1 LLGRGKDDKR
11 FSVED
16 ERSLVEREPKTTLCE
31 DSSCPFWHNEF
42 QSEETMI
49 SLRNVLAVNLVILVF
64 SNPVS
69 AQKVKVDVSACGAMF
84 KVLNA
89 MRNGTS
95 LHISSAMLDTV
106 LDTKPY
112 EAMFRHYN
120 RPYRPNYLPRRV
132 FRNMILSLAYEGQY
146 SLGEN
151 RRADQ
156 MLPRWREFYKDLLLY
171 ERNLLQLK
179 TADLEKLINVGV
191 GYAQSWLPPEW
202 VIPDFSF
209 YVLPCGG
216 TTAFALAE
224 AQGYDFF
231 QLLRDSSGN
240 ITWEVLIAAISH
252 ESHHLGIRD
261 SLPASMTSSD
271 SLALS
276 FISLFVDE
284 GTATKFVDNA
294 PGGCVPAVAESRGH
308 TFEGELGTLWKNY
321 TSEEPDIFNR
331 VIAVFEKLY
340 SGGMT
345 AEDLNTEARTYW
357 LSGLKGRAYFLGSEL
372 FGAVYHAF
380 GKDGSF
386 AAMRDPRKLFGLYNE
401 AIEKKP
407 DLLGSCC
414 RIPESTVEHALAIGQ
429 PNR

>member
-1 LLGRGKDDKR
+1 M
-11 FSVED
+11 
-16 ERSLVEREPKTTLCE
+16 SLQIT
-31 DSSCPFWHNEF
+31 
-42 QSEETMI
+42 
-49 SLRNVLAVNLVILVF
+49 
-64 SNPVS
+64 
-69 AQKVKVDVSACGAMF
+69 
-84 KVLNA
+84 
-89 MRNGTS
+89 
-95 LHISSAMLDTV
+95 SAMLDTV

-120 RPYRPNYLPRRV
+120 RPYRPNYLPRHV
-132 FRNMILSLAYEGQY
+132 FKKMIVSLAYEGEY

-156 MLPRWREFYKDLLLY
+156 MLPRWREFYRDLRLC

-179 TADLEKLINVGV
+179 TAVIEKLINIGV

-321 TSEEPDIFNR
+321 TSEEPDIFKR
-331 VIAVFEKLY
+331 MIESFEKTY
-340 SGGMT
+340 AGRMT
-345 AEDLNTEARTYW
+345 TEELNTEARDFW
-357 LSGLKGRAYFLGSEL
+357 LRGLKGRAYFVGSEL
-372 FGAVYHAF
+372 FGAIYHAF
-380 GKDGSF
+380 GKEGSF
-386 AAMRDPRKLFGLYNE
+386 AAMRDPRKLFALYSK
-401 AIEKKP
+401 AIDKKP
-407 DLLGSCC
+407 ELLGGCF
-414 RIPESTVEHALAIGQ
+414 RIPQSAVQHALAIGQ
-429 PNR
+429 SKR